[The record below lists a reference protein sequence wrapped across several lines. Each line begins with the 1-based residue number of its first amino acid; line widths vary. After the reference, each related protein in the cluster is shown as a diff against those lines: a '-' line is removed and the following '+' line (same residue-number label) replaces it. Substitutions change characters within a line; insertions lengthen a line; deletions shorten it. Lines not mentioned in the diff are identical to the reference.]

1 MGEIVGQVHA
11 RDGSPNKFSF
21 IRESSLARLRRKI
34 YGSRIRDIR
43 GMCHGDLTTSNFIQS
58 DSKYYIIDFGLSQMT
73 DTDEN
78 RAVGPVTKYLL
89 ITSMGLVPN
98 IFYKN
103 VLVLRGCMQLSLT
116 CQCLIHTYEYLKFR
130 LWARVYGAFTSRH
143 FYFTHSKLDIDET
156 QMRNITDRGSGCTVM
171 RCPADKIYH
180 LEHKVF
186 SKFTTR
192 IAETSRIEIRSE
204 YINGEH
210 NRSNPYYLYGAIC
223 VIPGTSPF

>member
-1 MGEIVGQVHA
+1 MILVEYLSGVQLKELIDEKKITKEEIGKIMGEIVGQVHA

-103 VLVLRGCMQLSLT
+103 VLVLRACMQLSLT
-116 CQCLIHTYEYLKFR
+116 R
-130 LWARVYGAFTSRH
+130 ARVYGAFTSRH

-186 SKFTTR
+186 S
-192 IAETSRIEIRSE
+192 
-204 YINGEH
+204 
-210 NRSNPYYLYGAIC
+210 
-223 VIPGTSPF
+223 